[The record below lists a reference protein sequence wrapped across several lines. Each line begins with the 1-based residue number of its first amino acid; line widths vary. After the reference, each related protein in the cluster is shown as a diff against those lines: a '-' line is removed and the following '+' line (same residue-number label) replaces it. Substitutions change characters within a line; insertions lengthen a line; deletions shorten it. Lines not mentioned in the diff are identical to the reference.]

1 VNKNNA
7 ESKLKKEGFD
17 KKKRIGVKRKS
28 AKEKEKSNKMKMT
41 TAEEEIKC
49 AEKMMNA
56 IEKKLNA
63 GKMKQ
68 EKGERRIKQQQ
79 LNELIRG
86 LLVERLKCRTEIS
99 PFQLT
104 KESTLASML
113 TSYSTTGNT
122 LLRCFSRT
130 AKVTSRVMVKDL
142 KSTSLSRVLLF
153 GSQATVSSPQMMLQ
167 VVTR

>member
-1 VNKNNA
+1 MNKNNA
-7 ESKLKKEGFD
+7 ESKLKKEDLG

-28 AKEKEKSNKMKMT
+28 ANIREESKNSKMRIVEEK
-41 TAEEEIKC
+41 IKF
-49 AEKMMNA
+49 AEKKTNA
-56 IEKKLNA
+56 IDKQLNA

-68 EKGERRIKQQQ
+68 EEGERRMQQQQ

-86 LLVERLKCRTEIS
+86 LLVERFKCRTRIS

-104 KESTLASML
+104 KESTQVSML

-130 AKVTSRVMVKDL
+130 AKETSRVMVKDL
-142 KSTSLSRVLLF
+142 KSTSLSSLLLF
-153 GSQATVSSPQMMLQ
+153 GSQATVSSPQMMPL
-167 VVTR
+167 VVTP

>member
-7 ESKLKKEGFD
+7 ESKLNKEGFN

-28 AKEKEKSNKMKMT
+28 AKEKEESNKRKMT
-41 TAEEEIKC
+41 TAEEEINS
-49 AEKMMNA
+49 AEKMTNA

-68 EKGERRIKQQQ
+68 EKGERRKQQQQ

-86 LLVERLKCRTEIS
+86 LLVERFKCRTKIS
-99 PFQLT
+99 PFRLT

-130 AKVTSRVMVKDL
+130 ARVTSRAMVKVL

-153 GSQATVSSPQMMLQ
+153 GSQATVSSPQMMLL
-167 VVTR
+167 VVTQ